1 MADPNNQGQFGN
13 REDTEEQAQKG
24 GQESTG
30 SFGDE
35 NGADPSEAGA
45 KGGSNSTS
53 GEDE

>member
-24 GQESTG
+24 GQEGTG